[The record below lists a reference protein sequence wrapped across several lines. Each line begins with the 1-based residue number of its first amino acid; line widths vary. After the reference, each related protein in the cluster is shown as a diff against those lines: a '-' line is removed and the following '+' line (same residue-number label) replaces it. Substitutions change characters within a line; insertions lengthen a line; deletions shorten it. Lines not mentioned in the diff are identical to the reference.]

1 MDVLGTTGPPSPEIC
16 LLRRSRKASWRR
28 QTVSELLL
36 DWWTVGGGAGLW
48 GEAPRMR
55 RRATVRAPGPSL
67 PLSLCPASM
76 RTPEGRGRSESF
88 LGP

>member
-36 DWWTVGGGAGLW
+36 DWWTVGGGRAC
-48 GEAPRMR
+48 GERPQ
-55 RRATVRAPGPSL
+55 G
-67 PLSLCPASM
+67 
-76 RTPEGRGRSESF
+76 
-88 LGP
+88 